1 MGIIELTLL
10 SAGLAMDAFS
20 VAVCQGLG
28 MKKLSV
34 RNGLIIA
41 LFFGAFQGIM
51 PLIGYFLGSSFAGY
65 INSVSHWIAF
75 GLLGV
80 IGGKMIWEA
89 IHDEEES
96 GGKSE
101 YKLAI
106 GELTILAV
114 ATSIDALAVGIVF
127 AAAKVNLIL
136 SVIMIAAVTFAI
148 SFAGVVIGN
157 KFGSRFEKK
166 AEIAG
171 GAILI
176 LIGLKMLL
184 DGLGIL

>member
-10 SAGLAMDAFS
+10 SVGLAMDAFS
-20 VAVCQGLG
+20 VSVCQGLS

-34 RNGLIIA
+34 RNALIIA
-41 LFFGAFQGIM
+41 LFFGAFQGVM
-51 PLIGYFLGSSFAGY
+51 PLMGYFLGSRFAAY

-80 IGGKMIWEA
+80 IGGKMIWEVFHA
-89 IHDEEES
+89 DEES
-96 GGKSE
+96 GEKSE
-101 YKLAI
+101 YRLALGALI
-106 GELTILAV
+106 ILAV

-127 AAAKVNLIL
+127 AAADVNLIL
-136 SVIMIAAVTFAI
+136 SVMMIALITFFI

-171 GAILI
+171 GIILI
-176 LIGLKMLL
+176 LIGVKMLL
-184 DGLGIL
+184 NGLEIL

>member
-20 VAVCQGLG
+20 VAVCQGLI
-28 MKKLSV
+28 MKKLCIRS
-34 RNGLIIA
+34 GLIIA
-41 LFFGAFQGIM
+41 LFFGVFQGVM
-51 PLIGYFLGSSFAGY
+51 PLIGYFLGSRFAGY

-75 GLLGV
+75 LLLGI
-80 IGGKMIWEA
+80 IGGKMVWEA
-89 IHDEEES
+89 LHGDEES

-101 YKLAI
+101 YKLAL
-106 GELTILAV
+106 GELTLLAV

-127 AAAKVNLIL
+127 AATKVNLIM
-136 SVIMIAAVTFAI
+136 SVVMIAAVTFVI

>member
-20 VAVCQGLG
+20 VAVCQGLS
-28 MKKLSV
+28 MKKLCV
-34 RNGLIIA
+34 RSGLIIA
-41 LFFGAFQGIM
+41 LFFGIFQGIM
-51 PLIGYFLGSSFAGY
+51 PLIGYFLGSRFAGY
-65 INSVSHWIAF
+65 ISSVSHWIAF

-89 IHDEEES
+89 FHDEEES

-101 YKLAI
+101 YKLAF
-106 GELTILAV
+106 GELTLLAV

-171 GAILI
+171 GGILI

>member
-1 MGIIELTLL
+1 MGIIGLILL

-20 VAVCQGLG
+20 VAVCKGLS
-28 MKKLSV
+28 MKKLSI

-41 LFFGAFQGIM
+41 SFFGVFQGAM
-51 PLIGYFLGSSFAGY
+51 PLIGYFLGSRFFGY
-65 INSVSHWIAF
+65 INSVSHWVAF
-75 GLLGV
+75 ILLGV

-89 IHDEEES
+89 FHDEESEAEA
-96 GGKSE
+96 E
-101 YKLAI
+101 YKLAFC
-106 GELTILAV
+106 ELTLLSV

-136 SVIMIAAVTFAI
+136 SVIMIAAITFAI

-171 GAILI
+171 GAVLV

-184 DGLGIL
+184 DGLCII

>member
-10 SAGLAMDAFS
+10 SVGLAMDAFS
-20 VAVCQGLG
+20 VSVCQGLS

-34 RNGLIIA
+34 RSGIVIA
-41 LFFGAFQGIM
+41 AFFGVFQGVM
-51 PLIGYFLGSSFAGY
+51 PLIGYFLGSRFAGY
-65 INSVSHWIAF
+65 ISSVSHWIAF
-75 GLLGV
+75 ILLGI

-89 IHDEEES
+89 LHEEEGS
-96 GGKSE
+96 GKKSE
-101 YKLAI
+101 YKLAL
-106 GELTILAV
+106 GALTILAV

-127 AAAKVNLIL
+127 AAADVNLIL
-136 SVIMIAAVTFAI
+136 SVIMIAVITFII
-148 SFAGVVIGN
+148 SFAGVVIGH

-171 GAILI
+171 GVILI

-184 DGLGIL
+184 DGLGIF